1 MSNQTVEL
9 IQGKITIVR
18 LNRPDI
24 HNALNDNVINDLYN
38 IFDLLDKT
46 NETRVIVLT
55 GSGASFCAGAD
66 LNWMKGVINY
76 SNEKNYDE
84 SKKLADLLHLIYTNS
99 KPVIAKV
106 NGPAI
111 GGGAGLMAA
120 CDIVVSNDSAK
131 FAFSEVSL
139 GLVPAVISPFVVRRI
154 GERAAREMFITAR
167 RIDAEEANRI
177 GLVDFMCPADELDNK
192 VSEICR
198 LIIKNAPG
206 AIKTVKELLSDLNK
220 FKFPEL
226 GEHTAKMIANL
237 RAGKEGQEGM
247 NSFINKRKPGWQ
259 EEI

>member
-1 MSNQTVEL
+1 MSSQTVEL
-9 IQGKITIVR
+9 IQGKISIVR

-46 NETRVIVLT
+46 NETRVIILT

-76 SNEKNYDE
+76 SSERNYEE
-84 SKKLADLLHLIYTNS
+84 SKKLADLLYLIYTNS
-99 KPVIAKV
+99 KPVIAQV

-120 CDIVVSNDSAK
+120 CDIVISVESAK

-139 GLVPAVISPFVVRRI
+139 GLVPAVISPFVVSRI

-167 RIDAEEANRI
+167 RIDASEAKSI
-177 GLVDFMCPADELDNK
+177 GLVDFICPAGELDNK
-192 VSEICR
+192 VNEISR
-198 LIIKNAPG
+198 MIIKNAPG
-206 AIKTVKELLSDLNK
+206 AINTVKELLSDLHK
-220 FKFPEL
+220 FQFPSL

-247 NSFINKRKPGWQ
+247 NAFINKRKPDWI
-259 EEI
+259 EE